1 MPGAV
6 QTASD
11 AGALGSQNHFYDNVS
26 LPPSEFKL
34 SPDYAL
40 AKGEL
45 SQLFGQLGEQLKL
58 HAKGAAEAMTWEA
71 GRWAEPDP
79 DAADEEAQMLGAGK
93 HLLLELHQAL
103 KTAEPNA
110 YAAAGVHLQKRFGAF
125 GDRGTSGVHVAGEA
139 LTAVIVERSPA
150 DAERRESCATK
161 AVSEWVATQPEL
173 LDRVCMPVEAYVDYL
188 GFNFD
193 TDGSVCDARHQ
204 PQWDGAQKV
213 NGAYLA
219 VARALAKEGF
229 NGEAPARQIAS
240 WTSNIEWLHQ
250 GQPLEQ
256 RIAAVR
262 KGPVYFFRKSMPMR
276 DFLEAGEFRQAVK
289 EVGTLLEW
297 LQQLLGDRSGGAEIG
312 PAIWRFAELFRGD
325 TPEASRKQCL
335 FLDEGKRLLFELCVR
350 LADAKPQ
357 MRDCVARSL
366 HRDLTASGGAMPEP
380 EDVLQNALK
389 ALNSSAPRA
398 APRVRS
404 GNGEAALATPA
415 RRAPSASAPTSAATG
430 AHVVATPQA
439 PGGVRRYDVQQR
451 MTPEDLQSRC
461 DQVRS
466 ALNQLLLKGTN
477 DSLKRRLTDWC
488 GHFARPP
495 GILGAEDLMML
506 GGGVLVLRKLIGKLD
521 LLDEYPRQSILDT
534 LEENLLRSSNAR
546 RDAVR
551 YFTQALV
558 HAEFELLKSTDRPE
572 LSARLGRFEKW
583 AERQRETGRLSKKT
597 FEHAMGDLGFVIS
610 DVEIDGPIS
619 QMDPIRKNA
628 AWRACLGEP
637 ADMTAAHPL
646 FDVDNADLADAL
658 SRLGDPNGLL
668 LMRGTDHLATF
679 ADKWLGQ
686 VPRGGQK
693 DFVGNL
699 QSFGLDALRLVIDRL
714 ERRPDRLE
722 VQRILDQLMKH
733 LSEDQ
738 DPAATLVHYS
748 RYEVPHDEA
757 SRLESTDE
765 ARRAVIRKA
774 VERSVA
780 PLLEGTDSAFHQQVV
795 GEACAGLQQLL
806 GVRSARGESFDPEF
820 GTWYD
825 TSTASLLSL
834 HKQIRE
840 AASEPAAPK
849 PKPEP

>member
-45 SQLFGQLGEQLKL
+45 SQLFGQLGEQLEP
-58 HAKGAAEAMTWEA
+58 HAEGAAEAMTWEA
-71 GRWAEPDP
+71 GRWAKPDP

-103 KTAEPNA
+103 KTAKPNA
-110 YAAAGVHLQKRFGAF
+110 YAAAGVHLQKRFGAL
-125 GDRGTSGVHVAGEA
+125 GDRRTSGVQVAGEA
-139 LTAVIVERSPA
+139 LTAVIVERSVDEA
-150 DAERRESCATK
+150 KRRKSCATK

-173 LDRVCMPVEAYVDYL
+173 RDRVCLPVDAYVDYL
-188 GFNFD
+188 GFNFN

-204 PQWDGAQKV
+204 PQWDGAQKI

-219 VARALAKEGF
+219 VARALAEEGF
-229 NGEAPARQIAS
+229 NGGALARQIAS

-250 GQPLEQ
+250 DEPLEQ

-289 EVGTLLEW
+289 EVVTLLEW
-297 LQQLLGDRSGGAEIG
+297 LEQLLGRRPEGAEMG
-312 PAIWRFAELFRGD
+312 PAICQFAELFRGD
-325 TPEASRKQCL
+325 TPEASHKQCL
-335 FLDEGKRLLFELCVR
+335 FLDEGKRLLFKLCVR
-350 LADAKPQ
+350 LEETGPK
-357 MRDCVARSL
+357 MRDVVVRSF

-398 APRVRS
+398 APRGRS
-404 GNGEAALATPA
+404 GNGEAALATPV
-415 RRAPSASAPTSAATG
+415 RRAPSASAPTSAATS
-430 AHVVATPQA
+430 AHMVATPQG
-439 PGGVRRYDVQQR
+439 PRTVRRYEVQQR
-451 MTPEDLQSRC
+451 MTPEDLQSRR
-461 DQVRS
+461 DQLRS
-466 ALNQLLLKGTN
+466 ALNQLLLKSAN

-488 GHFARPP
+488 DHFAQPP
-495 GILGAEDLMML
+495 GILGNEDLMML

-521 LLDEYPRQSILDT
+521 LLDEYARQSILDT
-534 LEENLLRSSNAR
+534 LEENLLSSSNAR

-558 HAEFELLKSTDRPE
+558 HAEFELLESTDRPE
-572 LSARLGRFEKW
+572 LPARRGRFKKW
-583 AERQRETGRLSKKT
+583 AEPQRETGRLSEKT
-597 FEHAMGDLGFVIS
+597 FGHAMRDLGFVIS
-610 DVEIDGPIS
+610 DVEIDGPMPE
-619 QMDPIRKNA
+619 MDPVRKNA

-679 ADKWLGQ
+679 SDKWLGR
-686 VPRGGQK
+686 VPPGGQK

-722 VQRILDQLMKH
+722 VQSILDQLMKH

-757 SRLESTDE
+757 STLERTDE

-780 PLLEGTDSAFHQQVV
+780 PLLEGMAPAFRQQAV
-795 GEACAGLQQLL
+795 GQACAGLQQLL
-806 GVRSARGESFDPEF
+806 GVRSARGESFDPEV
-820 GTWYD
+820 GNWYD

-849 PKPEP
+849 AEP